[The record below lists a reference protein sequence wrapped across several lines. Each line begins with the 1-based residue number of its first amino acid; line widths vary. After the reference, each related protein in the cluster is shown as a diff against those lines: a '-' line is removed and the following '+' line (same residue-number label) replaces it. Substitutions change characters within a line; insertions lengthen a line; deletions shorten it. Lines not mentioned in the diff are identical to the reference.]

1 MKRTAISLLLVLMS
15 ALMVAALLP
24 CATPAAAFD
33 EREYGRRFHQEL
45 SKKYRVYEDP
55 RLSEI
60 GRRVLEVAHV
70 SDVKFYALDMGK
82 DEQLNAFQ
90 VPGHIYATKSLLK
103 EFDDIS
109 LTFIMGH
116 ELGHESGRHLTRQVR
131 RNQSAGV
138 AAVLLG
144 AIFGVKSNTF
154 GDYAINLAG
163 LAYVN
168 QYSREQERE
177 ADLFGLNV
185 LHDLGIPFE
194 KAAEAFRK
202 LGGNR
207 SESRTLN
214 AIFGSH
220 PTMRDRIQRTGS
232 ADQWLAMRAVDIY
245 EGNGQS
251 IAVLWR
257 YTGDDPLSENE
268 RKLRAELRREMTA
281 RGYEHRDPGSPPI
294 WTALSRAEKL
304 DAAGLR
310 RVGDVLGVRWLMIQ
324 SGLDAKRGWTGQAV
338 GLERMVRV
346 PVAWKFRQPAE
357 IADLFQ
363 TSIQNISSGRHDDLK
378 VDASS

>member
-1 MKRTAISLLLVLMS
+1 MKRTAFHIPVLLAAVFMAASLLLS
-15 ALMVAALLP
+15 AA
-24 CATPAAAFD
+24 PAAAFN
-33 EREYGRRFHQEL
+33 EEEYGRRFHAEI

-55 RLSEI
+55 RLTEI
-60 GRRVLEVAHV
+60 GRRVSEVAHV
-70 SDVKFYALDMGK
+70 RGVRFFAVDMGK

-116 ELGHESGRHLTRQVR
+116 ELGHESGRHLSRQVR
-131 RNQSAGV
+131 RNQTAGV

-144 AIFGVKSNTF
+144 AIFGVKSNTV

-168 QYSREQERE
+168 QYSQAQERE

-194 KAAEAFRK
+194 KAAEAFKK
-202 LGGNR
+202 LGGGR

-214 AIFGSH
+214 AVFGSH
-220 PTMRDRIQRTGS
+220 PTMRERIQRSGS
-232 ADQWLAMRAVDIY
+232 AEEWLSMRAVDIY
-245 EGNGQS
+245 EGEGRR

-257 YTGDDPLSENE
+257 YTGDDPMPEGE
-268 RKLRAELRREMTA
+268 RRLREELRKEMSA
-281 RGYEHRDPGSPPI
+281 LGYTRRDPGSPRV

-310 RVGDVLGVRWLMIQ
+310 SLGEALGADWLMIQ
-324 SGLDAKRGWTGQAV
+324 SGLDQRRGWSGQVV

-346 PVAWKFRQPAE
+346 PVSWKFRQPSE
-357 IADLFQ
+357 IPGFFRL
-363 TSIQNISSGRHDDLK
+363 SIDNIASGKHDDLK
-378 VDASS
+378 VAEPA